1 MLGCDYH
8 CGYCIVGDTPVATPG
23 GVVAIKALFDA
34 APDAMP
40 NPDGE
45 VRFPRDVRIISASGE
60 VRRVLKAFRH
70 SYSGD
75 IAAVQ
80 PMYLPAVRCT
90 PDHRWLATTD
100 PSGDRVEEIRA
111 SDLTPDHFLLLPK
124 PVWPAVR
131 VIIDAAQLLADV
143 TVTFAIPRTLSPTE
157 VAGIVAATNRGES
170 SRAIGARLG
179 KDRLIVKDDTVR
191 FPNEHRPGIPR
202 HVQLDKPLARLLGF
216 YCAEGSVTRSKTRP
230 NSFTLAF
237 AFAHGEQAARDE
249 TRETLTQSFGVRPQE
264 VRRNT
269 TTAITIGKASLA
281 LLFVAL
287 CGKGSAGKR
296 VPSQIFAADPS
307 IQEAFLEA
315 YLEGDGHEYPKG
327 KFSVTTVSRELA
339 YGVALL
345 VLRLGRLPSI
355 YLAAV
360 GVEVRIQGRSVRRHP
375 EQFSVIWYR
384 ERGAAQKWHDT
395 GRHFLI
401 PVKSVAFEP
410 FAGNVYNLEVEGEH
424 TYLAGFCAVKNC
436 QNALTSQALR
446 DPVMG
451 VPPQEVT
458 PGEIVDLAERHRA
471 RILTSTYNEPLITS
485 EWAVEVFREGRAHGL
500 VGSYVSNGN
509 ATPEVLDYL
518 RPWVDLYKV
527 DLKGFD
533 DKHYRQLGGVLG
545 TVLETIRRLHRLGFW
560 LEVVTLIVPG
570 FNDTDAELRDIAR
583 FLVSVSPDI
592 PWHVTAFHPDYKMT
606 DRNRTTAT
614 TLRRAAE
621 LGVGEGLRYVYAGNL
636 PGRVGPF
643 ENTSCPSCRALLI
656 ERVGYTILR
665 DVLTPARG
673 VCPSCGARIPGR
685 W

>member
-23 GVVAIKALFDA
+23 GAVAIKALFDA

-40 NPDGE
+40 IPDGD

-75 IAAVQ
+75 IAVVQ

-90 PDHRWLATTD
+90 PDPRWLATTD
-100 PSGDRVEEIRA
+100 ASGVGVQEIRA
-111 SDLTPDHFLLLPK
+111 REVTADHLLRVPKRIWPAEHGPTESLHGTESHFL
-124 PVWPAVR
+124 
-131 VIIDAAQLLADV
+131 V
-143 TVTFAIPRTLSPTE
+143 T
-157 VAGIVAATNRGES
+157 
-170 SRAIGARLG
+170 
-179 KDRLIVKDDTVR
+179 
-191 FPNEHRPGIPR
+191 
-202 HVQLDKPLARLLGF
+202 
-216 YCAEGSVTRSKTRP
+216 
-230 NSFTLAF
+230 
-237 AFAHGEQAARDE
+237 
-249 TRETLTQSFGVRPQE
+249 
-264 VRRNT
+264 
-269 TTAITIGKASLA
+269 
-281 LLFVAL
+281 
-287 CGKGSAGKR
+287 
-296 VPSQIFAADPS
+296 
-307 IQEAFLEA
+307 
-315 YLEGDGHEYPKG
+315 
-327 KFSVTTVSRELA
+327 
-339 YGVALL
+339 
-345 VLRLGRLPSI
+345 
-355 YLAAV
+355 
-360 GVEVRIQGRSVRRHP
+360 
-375 EQFSVIWYR
+375 
-384 ERGAAQKWHDT
+384 
-395 GRHFLI
+395 
-401 PVKSVAFEP
+401 VKSVAFEP

-606 DRNRTTAT
+606 DRDQTTAT

-673 VCPSCGARIPGR
+673 VCPSCGAGIPGR